1 MRIYNRFKLDDSRS
15 GWNYDMNNDQEKE
28 LDELNPAVLEDLL
41 STASSSSKKAINKA
55 KIQEIYRQSLDSG
68 LIKPEDS
75 NEKKKTVITGILKKM
90 TPPSGKTVRITEG
103 SKGGSVVGGSNNA
116 GGEASNFDD
125 ISALSDTHYT
135 AMVDN
140 PMITPSAILDEERS
154 SYLTVKTIPFNKKM
168 LVKREVSYPMLAHS
182 YSFHS
187 YLICLPS
194 FLSLDLDSI
203 LFCITRSLY
212 LLL

>member
-1 MRIYNRFKLDDSRS
+1 
-15 GWNYDMNNDQEKE
+15 MNNDQEKE